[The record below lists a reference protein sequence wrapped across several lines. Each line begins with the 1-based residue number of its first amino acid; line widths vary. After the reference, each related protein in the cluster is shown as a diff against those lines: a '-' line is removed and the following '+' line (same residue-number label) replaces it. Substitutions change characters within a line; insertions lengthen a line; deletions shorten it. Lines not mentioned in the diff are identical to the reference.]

1 MIVAIQVFGFIVL
14 GVGLF
19 SAGYWAGTND
29 SQHRVDAARKQRDE
43 LQQEKWAIEHHY
55 RQAAAI
61 TRALWPS

>member
-1 MIVAIQVFGFIVL
+1 MIFAIQAFGFLVL
-14 GVGLF
+14 GVLVFG
-19 SAGYWAGTND
+19 AGYWAGTND
-29 SQHRVDAARKQRDE
+29 SQRAVDAARKQRDE